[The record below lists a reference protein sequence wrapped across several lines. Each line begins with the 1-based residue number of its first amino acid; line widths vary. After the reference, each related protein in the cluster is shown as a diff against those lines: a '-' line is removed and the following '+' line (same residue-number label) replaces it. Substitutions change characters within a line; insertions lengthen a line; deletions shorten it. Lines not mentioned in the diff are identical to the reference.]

1 MHISFN
7 ILPMTPAL
15 HMSLFLVLGESFSL
29 IKDQYCCIATK
40 TAQPVPGII
49 DTYTSTREEPQ
60 CMQDTVLEAESIRL
74 DTTGATESLKCRRY
88 ADYQSAV
95 EVWDIA
101 TIN

>member
-1 MHISFN
+1 
-7 ILPMTPAL
+7 
-15 HMSLFLVLGESFSL
+15 
-29 IKDQYCCIATK
+29 
-40 TAQPVPGII
+40 
-49 DTYTSTREEPQ
+49 
-60 CMQDTVLEAESIRL
+60 MQDTVLEAESIRL